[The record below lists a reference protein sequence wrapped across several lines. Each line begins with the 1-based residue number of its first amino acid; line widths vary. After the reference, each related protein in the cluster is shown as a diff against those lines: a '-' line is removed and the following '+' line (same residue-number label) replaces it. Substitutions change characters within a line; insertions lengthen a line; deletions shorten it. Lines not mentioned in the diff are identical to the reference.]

1 MRKLLLLTCLM
12 FALFGSGLVRPAGA
26 DDSQDSTPAND
37 PAVAAKKA
45 TLVDALLGVL
55 DDDKT
60 PAAKPAGAKKTAKSA
75 KSTAAKKIVRFTL
88 SGNFPEEKAISLMA
102 ALSSGDEGTSL
113 FDMIKRM
120 DAAAKD
126 KDVAAVWLR
135 MDEFEPVGGNVE
147 EFRAAIGR
155 IRKASKPVYAEILT
169 GADAG
174 GYQVA
179 LACDKI
185 FMAQGAELEIVGPA
199 MVREHYKGLLDKLGM
214 QFDVLRM
221 GTCKGAYE
229 PYTHE
234 RMSKE
239 VRENYQ
245 SLVDDRYDALVNTIA
260 AGRKVD
266 AGKAKQWIDQGVFTE
281 HSARKAGLIDAVVDA
296 AQTETEIKTAAGA
309 GENAKIV
316 ANYGAKKA
324 EEINGIMDLMKLF
337 SGGGRDKKSSGKAK
351 IAVVYENGEIMTGK
365 SSSGGL
371 LSGPTIGSTTLTKL
385 LRKVADDS
393 SIKAVVV
400 RIDSPGGSATASDLI
415 WQETMRLR
423 SKKPVI
429 SSMSSVAASGGY
441 FTAVAGN
448 KIYAEPGTITG
459 SIGVIGGK
467 MVRETL
473 YNKLGITTEFIGRG
487 AMSGL
492 SLDRPF
498 TPEERKVLI
507 GMTEECY
514 MDFKSKVAK
523 CRNMTVEKVG
533 ELAEG
538 RVYTAQQAKKNG
550 LIDELGT
557 LNDAIAA
564 ARKAAGLKADDEVE
578 IVQYPEEKSIF
589 EILSG
594 GREDE
599 TEATLVVAARALGVP
614 AKTLRDLGLPSFFF
628 RPETRAMPHLYYWA
642 PIPRMR

>member
-1 MRKLLLLTCLM
+1 MRKLLLLSCLVYS
-12 FALFGSGLVRPAGA
+12 FCGSGLVRPAPA
-26 DDSQDSTPAND
+26 DDSQDSPPAND
-37 PAVAAKKA
+37 PAAAAKKA

-55 DDDKT
+55 DDKS
-60 PAAKPAGAKKTAKSA
+60 PALKAAEAKKAAKSA
-75 KSTAAKKIVRFTL
+75 KSAKKIVRFTL
-88 SGNFPEEKAISLMA
+88 SGSYPEEATIGLMA
-102 ALSSGDEGTSL
+102 ALNSGGEASSLYET
-113 FDMIKRM
+113 IQRM
-120 DAAAKD
+120 DAASKD

-135 MDEFEPVGGNVE
+135 MDDFEPVGGNVE

-155 IRKASKPVYAEILT
+155 IRKAAKPVYAEILT
-169 GADAG
+169 AADAG

-185 FMAQGAELEIVGPA
+185 YMAQGAELEIVGPA

-221 GTCKGAYE
+221 GVCKGAYE
-229 PYTHE
+229 PFTHE

-239 VRENYQ
+239 VRANYQ
-245 SLVDDRYDALVNTIA
+245 SLVDDRYEALVSAIA

-266 AGKAKQWIDQGVFTE
+266 AEKAKQWIDQGVFTE
-281 HSARKAGLIDAVVDA
+281 HSAQKAGLIDAVVDA
-296 AQTETEIKTAAGA
+296 AQTETEVKTAAGA

-316 ANYGAKKA
+316 ANYASKKP
-324 EEINGIMDLMKLF
+324 EEINGIMDLMKLL
-337 SGGGRDKKSSGKAK
+337 SGGGRDKKSSGKAR
-351 IAVVYENGEIMTGK
+351 IAIVHENGEIMTGK
-365 SSSGGL
+365 SSPGGL
-371 LSGPTIGSTTLTKL
+371 LSGATIGSTTLTRL
-385 LRKVADDS
+385 LRKVADDP

-423 SKKPVI
+423 TKKPVI

-507 GMTEECY
+507 SMTEECY

-538 RVYTAQQAKKNG
+538 RVYTARQAKANG

-564 ARKAAGLKADDEVE
+564 ARQAAGLAAGDEVE

-589 EILSG
+589 ELLGG

-599 TEATLVVAARALGVP
+599 TEAAVVMAARALGVP
-614 AKTLRDLGLPSFFF
+614 AKTMREMALPSFFF
-628 RPETRAMPHLYYWA
+628 RPETKAMPHLYYWA